1 MTSLQIDSERIEL
14 AKKIA
19 LEAGATRFMLFGS
32 AATSPQTA
40 RDLDFACAGVDGWK
54 LFELGARLEQ
64 ALKMEIDLVPLEPS
78 NRFTESILVNGIDL
92 L

>member
-1 MTSLQIDSERIEL
+1 MTRSQIDSEKIEL

-19 LEAGATRFMLFGS
+19 LKAGATRLMLFGS

-40 RDLDFACAGVDGWK
+40 RDMDFACAGVEGWK

-64 ALKMEIDLVPLEPS
+64 ELKMEIDLVPLEPR
-78 NRFTESILVNGIDL
+78 NRFTDSILLNGIDL